1 MATPTFADIQ
11 NSLLAIQALVNQ
23 IRDDLTATMSEVDAL
38 MNPVPVPPVPPI
50 VPAPPPVVPP
60 PVVPPVVPNPPP
72 VAPPPAKP
80 VESPDGSTA
89 PIEDAKG
96 NLWNLAPASDTT
108 LGNQVTMNGKLA
120 GYSANVTLLLYFNHT
135 VYQQN
140 NAGGW
145 WSWNGT
151 TWIDAADPRPV
162 VQPLATFLT

>member
-1 MATPTFADIQ
+1 MNVI
-11 NSLLAIQALVNQ
+11 SGI
-23 IRDDLTATMSEVDAL
+23 DAGL
-38 MNPVPVPPVPPI
+38 RITECMLCKFLKCLFR
-50 VPAPPPVVPP
+50 AEDE
-60 PVVPPVVPNPPP
+60 
-72 VAPPPAKP
+72 APPPAKP

-96 NLWNLAPASDTT
+96 NLWNLAPASDPT

-145 WSWNGT
+145 WSWDGT
-151 TWIDAADPRPV
+151 TWVDATDPRPV